1 MDKITT
7 LLHFSGGQDST
18 YVAYKWLKNNPD
30 ETIILH
36 HVNLYHKAEN
46 RLVQEKK
53 AVKKILE
60 YFRQNGLSNFM
71 YHESSFSYGNL
82 PRITVKDIQIV
93 SVFSAIILKTERYK
107 SISRLL
113 LAWHKGEVNREDIK
127 KGFRVRKMLEALEI
141 DRSIDFVFPIEN
153 TTRKEMFDDMPLSLT
168 KLVWSCRKP
177 ENNNHC
183 GKCKTCLELKK
194 SNIFKYFQ

>member
-1 MDKITT
+1 MGKITT

-30 ETIILH
+30 EVIVLH

-53 AVKKILE
+53 AVKNILD
-60 YFRQNGLSNFM
+60 YFRRNGLTNFI
-71 YHESSFSYGNL
+71 YHESSFSYGDL
-82 PRITVKDIQIV
+82 PRTPIKDIQIV
-93 SVFSAIILKTERYK
+93 SMFSAIIFKTAIYQ
-107 SISRLL
+107 SIDKLL
-113 LAWHKGEVNREDIK
+113 LSWHKGEVNREDIK
-127 KGFRVRKMLEALEI
+127 KGFRVRKMLEALEV
-141 DRSIDFVFPIEN
+141 DRDIDFVFPIEN
-153 TTRKEMFDDMPLSLT
+153 TTRREMFDNMPLCLT

-177 ENNNHC
+177 KNNKHC

-194 SNIFKYFQ
+194 NNIFKYFQ